1 MNAIPIFHRSKI
13 NEIMDS
19 KTEALNERLFEKV
32 REERSDRYNQKAG
45 LIKFINFINLSL
57 SSTNHRLSIKRIKD
71 LAKNNEKQEKELKDL
86 EFSMK
91 LASPSLFIQV
101 NIFANRHMK
110 TL

>member
-1 MNAIPIFHRSKI
+1 MNAIPILHRSKI

-19 KTEALNERLFEKV
+19 KTDALNERLFEKV
-32 REERSDRYNQKAG
+32 REEKSDRYNTKAG
-45 LIKFINFINLSL
+45 FIKFINFINLRP
-57 SSTNHRLSIKRIKD
+57 SSPNHRLSIKRIKD

-91 LASPSLFIQV
+91 LASPSLFIQA
-101 NIFANRHMK
+101 NIFGNCHMK